1 MKKKVEATF
10 ILFENAAVFVRVCAF
25 EEEGQ
30 PQPPARLPASP
41 LPHTPKCSDHS
52 QTA

>member
-10 ILFENAAVFVRVCAF
+10 ILFENAAVFVRVCPF

-30 PQPPARLPASP
+30 PQPPARPP